1 MHFFSSKAF
10 SSLRESE
17 GSDNASVRFT
27 RKQMNHFSSCR
38 TILCASFEEFC
49 FLKHENIL
57 TFSSSV

>member
-1 MHFFSSKAF
+1 MYLFASKAF

-27 RKQMNHFSSCR
+27 EANEPLFKLPNYFMR
-38 TILCASFEEFC
+38 IIEEFC